1 MKLVKFWA
9 LAVFCIFTFSIG
21 VSAQDN
27 VIIYNAPD
35 FQGAN
40 IPISG
45 NWNGGNGFDRIIK
58 SIRVPN
64 GYRVTIYDKKD
75 FKGTQAVLTEDW
87 NPGAGAWWTSRVRS
101 IRVDRAQIQ
110 PLPPVPPATGDFPV
124 IYAQPNYQGPAMAVE
139 RDWTGSRDWNGS
151 PHQIRSIRVPNGWR
165 LTLYEKPNFGGA
177 ETRITSN
184 ISWGTGDHWNGRVRS
199 IRVQRAQI
207 EPPIKPSPPSP
218 SGFPVIYA
226 QENFQGPAEAVERDF
241 AGSKDWEGSPHRIR
255 SIRVPQ
261 GWYLVLYDKRNF
273 RGKSYNLNSDW
284 MPQPGDYW
292 YGRIKSIKVYKGT
305 PPKQPR

>member
-1 MKLVKFWA
+1 MKLLKFWA
-9 LAVFCIFTFSIG
+9 LAVFCLFSFSIC

-27 VIIYNAPD
+27 VVIYNAPD

-45 NWNGGNGFDRIIK
+45 SWNGGNGFDRIIK
-58 SIRVPN
+58 SIRVPS
-64 GYRVTIYDKKD
+64 GYRVTIYSDKN

-87 NPGAGAWWTSRVRS
+87 NPGAGAWWTTRIRS
-101 IRVDRAQIQ
+101 IRVEGTPVR
-110 PLPPVPPATGDFPV
+110 PVPPVPPTANGDFPV

-139 RDWTGSRDWNGS
+139 RNWTGSRDWEGK
-151 PHQIRSIRVPNGWR
+151 PHLIRSIRVPAGWR
-165 LTLYEKPNFGGA
+165 LTLYEKPNFKGA

-184 ISWGTGDHWNGRVRS
+184 ISWGAGDHWNGRVRS
-199 IRVQRAQI
+199 IRVDRAQI
-207 EPPIKPSPPSP
+207 QPPITPPSP
-218 SGFPVIYA
+218 SSFPVIYA
-226 QENFQGPAEAVERDF
+226 QPNYQGPAEAIERDF
-241 AGSKDWEGSPHRIR
+241 AGNRDWEGSPHRIR

-284 MPQPGDYW
+284 TPQPGDYW